1 MFCKGN
7 LFNKP
12 EELIKRYGFERALN
26 KIDGEYTIVYNNG
39 SRVYAARDLLGVMP
53 LFYLVKNGLRIS
65 LLRKERYAELNPREF
80 IIYDGKLNLVKRNFF
95 SLEPEVKDKDIPEK
109 LSEILVKAVKKRA
122 SGNVAVLFSGGID
135 SVIIAFI
142 LKKLGVKFRCYN
154 VGFFRAGLK
163 EPPDYTSALK
173 LRKEFDIRFVR
184 VGLKEVETAVGSIV
198 RILGESNPVN
208 VSIAL
213 PEYFGCKAIASD
225 GFNVVFTGLGS
236 EEIFGGYKRHADA
249 DDINKECLRGLKDM
263 YLKDTYRDFAV
274 TNHFKL
280 KAQVPFLDREIV
292 DYALRIPGELK
303 INNGVK
309 KYVLRKAAL
318 YLGVPEEYAFRK
330 KVAAQYGSRFM
341 KALRI
346 VSGNKVKLY
355 LKSLLKK
362 GKNL

>member
-12 EELIKRYGFERALN
+12 EELIKKDGFEKALN
-26 KIDGEYTIVYNNG
+26 EIDGEYTIVYNDG
-39 SRVYAARDLLGVMP
+39 RRVYAARDILGGMP
-53 LFYLVKNGLRIS
+53 LFYRVKDGLRIS
-65 LLRKERYAELNPREF
+65 LLRKEHYKELNPKEF
-80 IIYDGKLNLVKRNFF
+80 IVYDGKLKFVKRKFF
-95 SLEPEVKDKDIPEK
+95 SLEPKVRDKDIPKK
-109 LSEILVKAVKKRA
+109 LSEILVTAVKKRA
-122 SGNVAVLFSGGID
+122 SENVAVLFSGGID

-142 LKKLGVKFRCYN
+142 LKKLGIRFRCYN

-163 EPPDYTSALK
+163 EPSDYTFALR
-173 LRKEFDIRFVR
+173 LRKEFDIRFIR
-184 VGLKEVETAVGSIV
+184 VGLEEVKASVRAIV
-198 RILGESNPVN
+198 RIIGDSNPVN

-236 EEIFGGYKRHADA
+236 EEIFAGYKRHVDA

-280 KAQVPFLDREIV
+280 KAQVPFLDKELV
-292 DYALRIPGELK
+292 DYALRSPGELK
-303 INNGVK
+303 IKDGVK

-318 YLGVPEEYAFRK
+318 HLGIPEEYAFRK

-341 KALRI
+341 KALRL
-346 VSGNKVKLY
+346 VSGKKGVNSYLNSF
-355 LKSLLKK
+355 LKSKA
-362 GKNL
+362 